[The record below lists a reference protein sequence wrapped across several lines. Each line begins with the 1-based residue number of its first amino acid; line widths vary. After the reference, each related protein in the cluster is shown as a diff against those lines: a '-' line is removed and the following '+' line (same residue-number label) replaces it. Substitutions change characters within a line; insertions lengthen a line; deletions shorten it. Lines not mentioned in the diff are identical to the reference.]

1 MGFFVCGRLG
11 RFGRY
16 LCMFDYIKR
25 EFSLKAT
32 HRRTKDEVQQINL
45 EKKNAFFKFMRV
57 VCIVGIIF
65 IILNMIFDV
74 QF

>member
-1 MGFFVCGRLG
+1 
-11 RFGRY
+11 
-16 LCMFDYIKR
+16 MFDYIKR

-32 HRRTKDEVQQINL
+32 HRRTKEEVEQRNI

-57 VCIVGIIF
+57 ACIVGIIF

-74 QF
+74 QY